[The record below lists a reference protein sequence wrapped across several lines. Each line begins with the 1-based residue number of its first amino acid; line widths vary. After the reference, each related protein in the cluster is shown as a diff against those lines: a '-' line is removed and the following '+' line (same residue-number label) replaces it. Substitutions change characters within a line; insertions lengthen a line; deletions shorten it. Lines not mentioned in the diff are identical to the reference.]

1 MELCLNENLIKKWRR
16 IAKRAKDATKRGENF
31 DPTTMLEA
39 NFLRNLVEEFLEVWI
54 SNFRS
59 SVILFLLLDPA

>member
-16 IAKRAKDATKRGENF
+16 IAKRARDATKQGETF

-39 NFLRNLVEEFLEVWI
+39 NFLRNLIEEFLEVY
-54 SNFRS
+54 
-59 SVILFLLLDPA
+59 